1 MLKFIYNSRINT
13 QSFLWSFTDIVP
25 SQGQKRPRVCFLFP
39 TLRDYQKMKTVGGS
53 AEWFKKLQFRGWLD
67 GVGISAV
74 GGLVVA
80 DSDKLLNTF

>member
-1 MLKFIYNSRINT
+1 
-13 QSFLWSFTDIVP
+13 
-25 SQGQKRPRVCFLFP
+25 
-39 TLRDYQKMKTVGGS
+39 MKTVGGS

-80 DSDKLLNTF
+80 DSDKLLNPF